1 MENGTV
7 LHYLCSARRL
17 GGIGGGYPE
26 VSRRFQV
33 RPLIFTFFF
42 CIDTHVEDDWGQ
54 TGQHLAVDLGNAELV
69 AAFSNKEDDDDDE
82 KDDEDMVCCMY
93 NFVFT
98 DKLQSFGQEINKTKM
113 ISDRGSSWK
122 I

>member
-1 MENGTV
+1 MQ
-7 LHYLCSARRL
+7 CS
-17 GGIGGGYPE
+17 E
-26 VSRRFQV
+26 VGRNRWRISGSEQE
-33 RPLIFTFFF
+33 ISSKTFNFYIFF

-98 DKLQSFGQEINKTKM
+98 DKLQSFGQEINKKM
-113 ISDRGSSWK
+113 KMMVIEVQVGRLK
-122 I
+122 